1 MESMF
6 RVFELAY
13 RRELKQN
20 FTSVHIKSPITSA
33 KKTEKKFLV
42 ALSL

>member
-1 MESMF
+1 MF

-13 RRELKQN
+13 RRELK
-20 FTSVHIKSPITSA
+20 TSFHIKSPLKSA
-33 KKTEKKFLV
+33 KKPEKKFLV